1 MKKNKRFLFM
11 GLCAII
17 IIAFLSGTAISG
29 ETMTITGT
37 VNEDYQIVADNDQI
51 YEVADTEKGVE
62 VTDLV
67 GKKVKVMGTVE
78 EEDGKKVIT
87 VTSYEV
93 IGE

>member
-37 VNEDYQIVADNDQI
+37 VNDNYQIVADDNQVYD
-51 YEVADTEKGVE
+51 VVDNEKGAE
-62 VTDLV
+62 VVDLV
-67 GKKVKVMGTVE
+67 GKKVKVTGTIE

-87 VTSYEV
+87 VTSHEI

>member
-37 VNEDYQIVADNDQI
+37 VNDNYQIVADDNQVYD
-51 YEVADTEKGVE
+51 VVDNEKGAE

-67 GKKVKVMGTVE
+67 SKKVKVTGTIE

-87 VTSYEV
+87 VTSHEI

>member
-37 VNEDYQIVADNDQI
+37 VNDNYQIVADDNQVYD
-51 YEVADTEKGVE
+51 VVDNEKGAE
-62 VTDLV
+62 VVDLV
-67 GKKVKVMGTVE
+67 GKKVKVTGTIE

-87 VTSYEV
+87 VTSHE
-93 IGE
+93 IIEE

>member
-11 GLCAII
+11 GLCAVI
-17 IIAFLSGTAISG
+17 IIAFVSGTAIAG
-29 ETMTITGT
+29 ETMTIMGI
-37 VNEDYQIVADNDQI
+37 VNEDYQIISDNGQI

-62 VTDLV
+62 VVDLV
-67 GKKVKVMGTVE
+67 GKKVKVTGTIE

-87 VTSYEV
+87 VTSHEI